1 MHFLCNYIDT
11 DALDPSNFNYMI
23 VYYEYL
29 LSDIGFFYFTTCV
42 FLVPKCTKLYSQGN
56 KSCMILSR
64 ARIYSGARVP
74 DTPLPHV
81 KFKLHCI

>member
-11 DALDPSNFNYMI
+11 DALDPSNFNYMYIMNIYCRTLFFFISPLVSSWFQNVQNFI
-23 VYYEYL
+23 VRV
-29 LSDIGFFYFTTCV
+29 I
-42 FLVPKCTKLYSQGN
+42 

>member
-11 DALDPSNFNYMI
+11 DALDPSNFNYMYI
-23 VYYEYL
+23 MNIYCRTL
-29 LSDIGFFYFTTCV
+29 FFFYFTTCV
-42 FLVPKCTKLYSQGN
+42 LLVPKCTKLYSQGN